1 MPWPEK
7 QKKEVEKL
15 CNKYGYKANKK
26 KKHMWCGFRKGMVF
40 LVFEHSCPNN
50 TPLILW
56 EKKEPWKALFKD
68 RTIDT
73 ETQTVF
79 PEEISRGDPILTL
92 LALRQKKLAYSGAL
106 VRRGEIG
113 QMLLIFLALIARGKR
128 KISTLCFST
137 GLSTD
142 EVLRFI
148 ETCKKWK
155 YIDADMKTV
164 SYTHLTLPT
173 NREV

>member
-1 MPWPEK
+1 
-7 QKKEVEKL
+7 
-15 CNKYGYKANKK
+15 
-26 KKHMWCGFRKGMVF
+26 MWCGFRKGMVF

-68 RTIDT
+68 RTIDS

-79 PEEISRGDPILTL
+79 PEEISRGDPVLTL
-92 LALRQKKLAYSGAL
+92 LAVRQKKLAHSGAL
-106 VRRGEIG
+106 MRRGEIG

-148 ETCKKWK
+148 ETCKRWK
-155 YIDADMKTV
+155 YIDANMKITK
-164 SYTHLTLPT
+164 SGHAELKAARKRNLIPPEKLARGSDYYYPT
-173 NREV
+173 QLREAAID